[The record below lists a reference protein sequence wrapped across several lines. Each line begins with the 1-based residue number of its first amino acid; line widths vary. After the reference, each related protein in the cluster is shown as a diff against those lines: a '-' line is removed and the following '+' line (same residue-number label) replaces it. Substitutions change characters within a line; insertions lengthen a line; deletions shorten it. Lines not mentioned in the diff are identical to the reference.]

1 MGNRYTSLD
10 PKKSLLDYCASDHF
24 SRAHRKDIM
33 KIKIRKDLQKRFK
46 QWCKKNDLEP
56 EKAANNLLNY
66 EIEEMFEIMD
76 GDDQPPEKYEAS
88 SDKPQA

>member
-1 MGNRYTSLD
+1 MGNRHTSLD
-10 PKKSLLDYCASDHF
+10 PGNEDLN
-24 SRAHRKDIM
+24 RKDIM

-56 EKAANNLLNY
+56 EKAANNFLNQ
-66 EIEEMFEIMD
+66 EIEEMFEIID
-76 GDDQPPEKYEAS
+76 GDDQPP

>member
-1 MGNRYTSLD
+1 MGNRHTSLD

-56 EKAANNLLNY
+56 EKAANAFLNN
-66 EIEEMFEIMD
+66 EIEEFFNNID
-76 GDDQPPEKYEAS
+76 GKDEAS
-88 SDKPQA
+88 SDKPQASSC

>member
-1 MGNRYTSLD
+1 
-10 PKKSLLDYCASDHF
+10 
-24 SRAHRKDIM
+24 M

-56 EKAANNLLNY
+56 EQAANAFLNQ
-66 EIEEMFEIMD
+66 EIKEFFEIID
-76 GDDQPPEKYEAS
+76 GDDQAP

>member
-1 MGNRYTSLD
+1 
-10 PKKSLLDYCASDHF
+10 
-24 SRAHRKDIM
+24 M

-66 EIEEMFEIMD
+66 EIEEMFEILD
-76 GDDQPPEKYEAS
+76 GDDQPPEKYEA
-88 SDKPQA
+88 

>member
-1 MGNRYTSLD
+1 
-10 PKKSLLDYCASDHF
+10 
-24 SRAHRKDIM
+24 M

-66 EIEEMFEIMD
+66 EIEEMFKIMD

-88 SDKPQA
+88 SNEIQK